1 MSIELINNKKKQP
14 FWHAACNCVVFF
26 LHNGYYC
33 DGGTI
38 SKNDE
43 MKQCWNNRT
52 EVLKY
57 VESLRQ
63 KGIEKVSVPD
73 ICKELKLTKEFVT
86 FVLENEFGELEEE

>member
-1 MSIELINNKKKQP
+1 MSIELINSNKKQP
-14 FWHAACNCVVFF
+14 FWYAACNGVAAFSPS
-26 LHNGYYC
+26 GYYC
-33 DGGTI
+33 DGGAI
-38 SKNDE
+38 PKNDE
-43 MKQCWNNRT
+43 LKQCWNNRT